1 MLRGFEY
8 TEAYRQGEILIFKLS
23 KRAGKRM
30 SGIPRLK
37 IQADGVIREGEESG
51 HEHKVVG
58 DAQLK
63 LFPNHT
69 EPESLP
75 EEGVI
80 EVGKEGATVTHP
92 EHKDIK
98 LEPGTYAVKTQ
109 KEAKGKHSSSS
120 VKD

>member
-1 MLRGFEY
+1 MLRDLPY
-8 TEAYRQGEILIFKLS
+8 TKAYRQGEILIFKLP
-23 KRAGKRM
+23 KRTAN
-30 SGIPRLK
+30 RLLGLRSLMRK
-37 IQADGVIREGEESG
+37 PDGVIREGEKTG
-51 HEHKVVG
+51 HEHKVEG
-58 DAQLK
+58 DGQLSM
-63 LFPNHT
+63 FPNHA
-69 EPESLP
+69 EPESPP

-109 KEAKGKHSSSS
+109 KEAKGNHGSSS